1 MSATPS
7 RGVVI
12 IGGSGTRTVEQIHDH
27 TLFWSEGSVP
37 SRCVFSGVF
46 LILKMTLQFSRP
58 SLPYDLEDAAAVS
71 IGESIYLFG
80 GWMYVGATDHVLF
93 LG

>member
-7 RGVVI
+7 RGIVI

-27 TLFWSEGSVP
+27 TLFWSEGLVP
-37 SRCVFSGVF
+37 SLLFLKPYSSSFFRC
-46 LILKMTLQFSRP
+46 RP